1 MNWGILATGTI
12 ARKFADTVNRMGG
25 EEKLVAVASRSEE
38 KAAAFANEFGIPGY
52 YGSYEAMF
60 KDAGVD
66 AVYIATPNSMH
77 YENCVMC
84 LDAGKNVLCE
94 KPFTIEA
101 SQAEKLYDYAA
112 QKGLFIME
120 AFWIRFLPLYREL
133 TGLIENGVIGDVRH
147 ARCEYGFIATGA
159 RRERKFKAEL
169 GGGALLDIGI
179 YNLGFLHM
187 IMNAAPESFDTC
199 VHMNEYGTDD
209 YSVLQLVYPGGRTA
223 QCIQTI
229 GMKIDRHAAI
239 FGTKGSIYIDDFQ
252 HAVSMTVKPDNDEEY
267 TVESPVDI
275 NGFEYE
281 IREVSSCVKHHMQSS
296 RIYTPKDSI
305 TVLKLMNDIMT
316 EWQKDDVHIEISK

>member
-52 YGSYEAMF
+52 YGSYEAML

-84 LDAGKNVLCE
+84 LDAGKHVLCE

-120 AFWIRFLPLYREL
+120 AFWIRFLPL
-133 TGLIENGVIGDVRH
+133 
-147 ARCEYGFIATGA
+147 
-159 RRERKFKAEL
+159 
-169 GGGALLDIGI
+169 
-179 YNLGFLHM
+179 
-187 IMNAAPESFDTC
+187 
-199 VHMNEYGTDD
+199 
-209 YSVLQLVYPGGRTA
+209 
-223 QCIQTI
+223 
-229 GMKIDRHAAI
+229 
-239 FGTKGSIYIDDFQ
+239 
-252 HAVSMTVKPDNDEEY
+252 
-267 TVESPVDI
+267 
-275 NGFEYE
+275 
-281 IREVSSCVKHHMQSS
+281 
-296 RIYTPKDSI
+296 
-305 TVLKLMNDIMT
+305 
-316 EWQKDDVHIEISK
+316 